1 MKNRL
6 RFIGTGG
13 CFSKKNINNA
23 AYLKENGHL
32 ILFDCGETIFHQIL
46 KEDIINESINRI
58 DVIITH
64 FHADHVGSLGSLI
77 FFTRFKKVKDV
88 NVIFPDV
95 KMLNTF
101 LDISGIDR
109 NLYYGR
115 KPSDMEYFLKEY
127 AQLHGDIVNDEII
140 PMPSFGYHLK
150 FKEYNFFYSG
160 DTCIINEDIV
170 NKFNNNE
177 IDYIYHEVSNDGYK
191 AHMDIDVLASA
202 LKKNRDRVYCMHLGD
217 SMDLEKIKKYGFRS
231 VR

>member
-23 AYLKENGHL
+23 AYLNENGHL

-58 DVIITH
+58 DIIITH

-127 AQLHGDIVNDEII
+127 AQLHGDVVNNEII

-191 AHMDIDVLASA
+191 AHMDIDVLASV

>member
-23 AYLKENGHL
+23 AYLNENGHL

-58 DVIITH
+58 DIIITH

-127 AQLHGDIVNDEII
+127 AQLHGDVVNNEII

-191 AHMDIDVLASA
+191 AHMDIDVLASV

-217 SMDLEKIKKYGFRS
+217 SMDLEKIKEYGFRS

>member
-23 AYLKENGHL
+23 AYLNENGHL

-115 KPSDMEYFLKEY
+115 KPSDMKYFLKEY
-127 AQLHGDIVNDEII
+127 AQLHGDVVNDEII

>member
-23 AYLKENGHL
+23 AYLNENGHL

-127 AQLHGDIVNDEII
+127 AQLHGDVVNDEII

-202 LKKNRDRVYCMHLGD
+202 LKKIEIEYIVC
-217 SMDLEKIKKYGFRS
+217 I
-231 VR
+231 

>member
-23 AYLKENGHL
+23 AYLNENGHL

-58 DVIITH
+58 DIIITH

-127 AQLHGDIVNDEII
+127 AQLHGDVVNNEII

>member
-23 AYLKENGHL
+23 AYLNENGHL

-58 DVIITH
+58 DIIITH

-101 LDISGIDR
+101 LDISGLDR

-127 AQLHGDIVNDEII
+127 AQLHGDVVNNEII

-191 AHMDIDVLASA
+191 AHMDIDVLASV

>member
-23 AYLKENGHL
+23 AYLNENGHL

-127 AQLHGDIVNDEII
+127 AQLHGDVVNDEII

>member
-23 AYLKENGHL
+23 AYLNENGHL

-58 DVIITH
+58 DIIITH

-127 AQLHGDIVNDEII
+127 AQLHGDVVNDEII